1 MIAAGNDNNVNKRFI
16 AFGFGL
22 VLLLA
27 WYCYSASFGAA
38 FQLDDQA
45 NLSGLATVSDWQT
58 GVNFVTTGGAGTTG
72 RPLALLTLALPADH
86 WPVGA

>member
-16 AFGFGL
+16 VFGFGL
-22 VLLLA
+22 ILLLA

-58 GVNFVTTGGAGTTG
+58 GVNFVTTGGAGPTG
-72 RPLALLTLALPADH
+72 RPLALLTFALQAAQ
-86 WPVGA
+86 WQVGA